1 MHKYIH
7 KQAKSAEDAKMK
19 KLLEEEKK
27 GDEEAKEY
35 GQFRSKIEHAYSVLD
50 KADLFLER

>member
-7 KQAKSAEDAKMK
+7 KQAKLAEDAKIK
-19 KLLEEEKK
+19 KALEEEKK

-35 GQFRSKIEHAYSVLD
+35 GQYRSKIEHAYSVLD
-50 KADLFLER
+50 KVDLVLKR